1 MFDSA
6 KLKIGRARK
15 HIGELKDTFAEYQ
28 RRRPYT
34 IAVRNLQ
41 ATRQMGLGVQT
52 EPLPKEIP
60 VIIGDIVH
68 NLRSALDHAACD
80 LAKSKSIK
88 FPFNEER
95 SKFFDAE
102 GAFECKRTLALDS
115 ARPGLGTYIID
126 TIKPYKAGNGLLWS
140 VNKLN
145 NIDKHEAIVP
155 TVSPVSA
162 EVNDLIHIENQ
173 ISVQKITMRADS
185 TGFLPIGNLP
195 YGTVEIRGEVFVTL
209 QLLFGRIAAVD
220 RLPVIPA
227 LIDMADAVG
236 ESLIGIES
244 FISK

>member
-1 MFDSA
+1 MFESA
-6 KLKIGRARK
+6 KLKTARAKR
-15 HIGELKDTFAEYQ
+15 HIGELRDTFAEYQ

-60 VIIGDIVH
+60 VIIGDVVH

-162 EVNDLIHIENQ
+162 EVHDLLHVENQ
-173 ISVQKITMRADS
+173 ITIDKIHMRADR

-195 YGTVEIRGEVFVTL
+195 YGTVMIRGEVFVSL
-209 QLLFGRIAAVD
+209 QLLFGNIAAVD
-220 RLPVIPA
+220 RLPVIQA
-227 LIDMADAVG
+227 LTEMADSVSGA
-236 ESLIGIES
+236 LTGIEG
-244 FISK
+244 FLNC